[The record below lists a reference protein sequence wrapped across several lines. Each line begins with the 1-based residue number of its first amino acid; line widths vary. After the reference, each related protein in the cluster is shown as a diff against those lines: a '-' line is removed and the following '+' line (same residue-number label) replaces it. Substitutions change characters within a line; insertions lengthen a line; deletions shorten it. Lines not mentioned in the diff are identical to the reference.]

1 MLTQGVAR
9 IMVRRMTGRSI
20 IAGWKRTT
28 LIAMLAYALALQG
41 VLLALGGAMHVQAA
55 GLPQAVL
62 CVQTEGGS
70 SHQPGPTDKADHALC
85 CVVGCTAGTTVAG
98 PLPAAAGLRMRFPAP
113 IDLDPAPAFVAPI
126 VASSI
131 PPVGSRAPPRF
142 A

>member
-1 MLTQGVAR
+1 
-9 IMVRRMTGRSI
+9 MVRRMTGRSI

-62 CVQTEGGS
+62 CVQADGGIAAPAS
-70 SHQPGPTDKADHALC
+70 PTDQADHALC
-85 CVVGCTAGTTVAG
+85 CVVGCTAGTTLAG
-98 PLPAAAGLRMRFPAP
+98 PLPVAATLRMRFPAP
-113 IDLDPAPAFVAPI
+113 IDLDPAPAFAAPV
-126 VASSI
+126 VASSL